1 MTTIQ
6 TSCIILEVLN
16 KQWGFDMTELRIEP
30 HEALLC
36 KSYDKDSLADIERD
50 VNEALGS
57 NDNTKEYVRVIV
69 IPESYDDMMYW

>member
-1 MTTIQ
+1 
-6 TSCIILEVLN
+6 
-16 KQWGFDMTELRIEP
+16 MTELRVEP
-30 HEALLC
+30 HETLLC

-50 VNEALGS
+50 VNEALGN